1 MAFSVE
7 VSIAV
12 HSIQIQ
18 LTPASMIKRAEYSHI
33 SSLNQR
39 EAKKGLLFSS
49 VNIRRAYIPTRVQT
63 EIRLAWPSLWQWAWL
78 QKIRKS
84 VPFRVLMKWKKGKR
98 HTTEYNFYI
107 TNIESNN
114 SKKKSQTHWATY
126 SLEVS
131 HQASSSWAILV
142 TEHGNLDLFSDDY
155 LKHS

>member
-18 LTPASMIKRAEYSHI
+18 LTPASMIKRADYSHI

-63 EIRLAWPSLWQWAWL
+63 EIRLAYGYEPGHRRFEKACHFVFRWSGKKA
-78 QKIRKS
+78 KS
-84 VPFRVLMKWKKGKR
+84 
-98 HTTEYNFYI
+98 HTTDDNFDI
-107 TNIESNN
+107 TNIEGINRKKESNRLYD
-114 SKKKSQTHWATY
+114 TFA
-126 SLEVS
+126 
-131 HQASSSWAILV
+131 
-142 TEHGNLDLFSDDY
+142 
-155 LKHS
+155 